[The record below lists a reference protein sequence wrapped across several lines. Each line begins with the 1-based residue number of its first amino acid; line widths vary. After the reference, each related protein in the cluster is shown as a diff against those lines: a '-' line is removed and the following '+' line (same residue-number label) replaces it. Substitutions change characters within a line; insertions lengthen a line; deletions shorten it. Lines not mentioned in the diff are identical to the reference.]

1 MPIKYSLCNHPS
13 DAEPLERVV
22 IVTVH
27 ALLSAIGSAAIG
39 VSR

>member
-13 DAEPLERVV
+13 EAEPFEIVV

-27 ALLSAIGSAAIG
+27 ALLFAIACLVTG